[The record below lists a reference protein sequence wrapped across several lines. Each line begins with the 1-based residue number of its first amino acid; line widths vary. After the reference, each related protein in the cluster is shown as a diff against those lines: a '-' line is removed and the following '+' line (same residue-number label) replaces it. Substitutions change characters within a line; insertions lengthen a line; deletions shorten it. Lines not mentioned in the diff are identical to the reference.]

1 MAATY
6 QWRVIHTQHNNTLV
20 LSAVLTPPSHMR
32 LEHVAAVQERHLTVL
47 LNPHLVSRVR
57 GDYAQRCDVQTEFA
71 RLGEFTQADS
81 EGE

>member
-1 MAATY
+1 
-6 QWRVIHTQHNNTLV
+6 
-20 LSAVLTPPSHMR
+20 MR